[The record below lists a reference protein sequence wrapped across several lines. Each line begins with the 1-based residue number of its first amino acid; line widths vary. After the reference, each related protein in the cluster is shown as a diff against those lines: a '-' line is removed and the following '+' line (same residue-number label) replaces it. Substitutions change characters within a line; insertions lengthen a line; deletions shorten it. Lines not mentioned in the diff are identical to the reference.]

1 MFHSQSNPLIRVS
14 LFPVLLI
21 FWQYVFGTDLPLLA
35 PAMCAVFL
43 TTTHNP
49 PPLIMVFLM
58 GGVLYITA
66 WLQALLSHLLQD
78 YPQVYYLALLG
89 VFYWCMERTK
99 KNAQD
104 LLAIL
109 LIVSTAMIAVFTK
122 QKGIDVG
129 QIPMALLTNIFVAG
143 FTAYLAYFLFPGG
156 EPLAEFPKPYEPN
169 RKHNENWQ
177 TLFKAS
183 MVLLVLFITIT
194 LDLEQSTI
202 IAIVVAL
209 VLKDPDPSVGKDYGI
224 RRFLTT
230 YASVLYAI
238 PPLIMS
244 IMQANLIGIF
254 GAAIVSALLM
264 GIHAVEKKASYNS
277 IQLLYSSYVVLVFY
291 GVTSTSITAL
301 TDDIVRFA
309 SILVAVLLGVMGL
322 ILLQPREKDEYE
334 Y

>member
-1 MFHSQSNPLIRVS
+1 MFHSQSNPLIRVA
-14 LFPVLLI
+14 LFPVLLL

-177 TLFKAS
+177 TLCKAS

-244 IMQANLIGIF
+244 IMQTNLIGIF

-322 ILLQPREKDEYE
+322 ILLQPREKDEY
-334 Y
+334 

>member
-1 MFHSQSNPLIRVS
+1 MFHSQSNPLIRVA
-14 LFPVLLI
+14 LFPVLLL

-183 MVLLVLFITIT
+183 MVLWVLFITIT

-322 ILLQPREKDEYE
+322 ILLQPREKDEY
-334 Y
+334 

>member
-1 MFHSQSNPLIRVS
+1 MFHSQSNPLIRVA
-14 LFPVLLI
+14 LFPVLLL

-66 WLQALLSHLLQD
+66 WLQALLNHLLQD

-322 ILLQPREKDEYE
+322 ILLQPREKDEY
-334 Y
+334 

>member
-1 MFHSQSNPLIRVS
+1 MFHSQSNPLIRVA
-14 LFPVLLI
+14 LFPVLLL

-183 MVLLVLFITIT
+183 MVLWVLFITIT

-244 IMQANLIGIF
+244 IMQTNLIGIF

-322 ILLQPREKDEYE
+322 ILLQPREKDEY
-334 Y
+334 

>member
-1 MFHSQSNPLIRVS
+1 MFHSQSNPLIRVA
-14 LFPVLLI
+14 LFPVLLL

-156 EPLAEFPKPYEPN
+156 EPLAEFPKPYDPN

-194 LDLEQSTI
+194 LDLKQSTI

-322 ILLQPREKDEYE
+322 ILLQPREKDEY
-334 Y
+334 